1 MSTTQAKTKKTT
13 STTEEAPQ
21 HDHAGHD
28 HAHDHSH
35 ADQNQPKL
43 PIAPNSQVTVTIPW
57 TTIEPTYQKTVRRFA
72 RNAKVDG
79 FRKGK
84 VPVALA
90 EKMVD
95 QSALVEH
102 VLQTAL
108 PTAYSEAIKAADKK
122 PISQPEVDPIKAEK
136 GSDWEVVAYFA
147 EAPEVKLGKYQ
158 DTVKKAVKKAEKE
171 IKEREAEL
179 KKKAAEHKDAAKDKK
194 DLPTE
199 EKTPKVPAT
208 ELTDAQKDDIKVR
221 HIFRHLV
228 EQVNPQIAELLVR
241 READREL
248 RKLLEQIDQL
258 KLSVENYLRSR
269 NMNADQLRLE
279 YISSAATSL
288 QLEFTLAEIGKV
300 EKITAEDKEV
310 DETLERVFGD
320 KLTDEQRQN
329 TEYRSYMYSTLVKQ
343 KIAKH
348 LLSLT

>member
-1 MSTTQAKTKKTT
+1 MSTTQAKTKQTKKTA
-13 STTEEAPQ
+13 EEVSQ
-21 HDHAGHD
+21 HDHAHGHT
-28 HAHDHSH
+28 H

-43 PIAPNSQVTVTIPW
+43 PIAANSQVSVTIPW
-57 TTIEPTYQKTVRRFA
+57 ATIEPAYQKAVRRFA

-84 VPVALA
+84 VPAALA

-102 VLQTAL
+102 VLQTVL
-108 PTAYSEAIKAADKK
+108 PDAYSEAIKAADKK

-147 EAPEVKLGKYQ
+147 EAPKITLGKYQ
-158 DTVKKAVKKAEKE
+158 DTVKKAAKEAQKE
-171 IKEREAEL
+171 IKEREEEL
-179 KKKAAEHKDAAKDKK
+179 KKKAAEHKDAVKDKK
-194 DLPTE
+194 DDTSTE
-199 EKTPKVPAT
+199 EKAPEAPAT

-228 EQVNPQIAELLVR
+228 ERVNPQIAELLVR

-248 RKLLEQIDQL
+248 RKLLEQLDQL
-258 KLSVENYLRSR
+258 KLSVESYLQSR

-288 QLEFTLAEIGKV
+288 QLEFTLAEIGKA

-320 KLTDEQRQN
+320 KLTDAQRQN
-329 TEYRSYMYSTLVKQ
+329 TEYRSYIYSSLVKQ